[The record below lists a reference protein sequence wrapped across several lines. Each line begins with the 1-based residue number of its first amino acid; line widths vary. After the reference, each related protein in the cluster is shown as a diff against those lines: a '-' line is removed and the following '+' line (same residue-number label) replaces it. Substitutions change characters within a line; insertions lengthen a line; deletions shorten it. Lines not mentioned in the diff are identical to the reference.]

1 MGTYGW
7 REYCAFMCIIDEYR
21 VERLFFDFLQQYC
34 FRNAPEGGPNKLWK
48 IKIKNLKY
56 GKVIL

>member
-1 MGTYGW
+1 
-7 REYCAFMCIIDEYR
+7 MCIIDEYR